1 MAKKSKLNFVLTI
14 LALVVIISGC
24 ANQIAPGG
32 GEIDRVPPQII
43 EVAPLNGAVNF
54 SDDHFEIT
62 FDKYVDKRSV
72 QDAIFISPTIEKG
85 LKYDWS
91 GKTLD
96 VYFKD
101 SLKKNTTYTVTIG
114 TDVKDLNNSNKMA
127 EAFTFAFSTGLKI
140 DKGIINGKVYDP
152 NPDGVMVF
160 AYKEEQKQID
170 ISKQK
175 PDYVSQVGKNGK
187 YTILGLSDGSYE
199 VYAIRDQLRNLFY
212 NKNEDAIGIQFKNVA
227 LKDSLNKISDV
238 DFFLTREDTI
248 APNLSNV
255 FMKNRNHLTVEFNKA
270 IDSSKIA
277 AKNFSLV
284 DTTSGKKILPKYFF
298 KGDGK
303 PNQFY
308 LVITDSLNEKGSWEL
323 TADSIPDLHNN
334 YSGFEKI
341 SFLPKLDRDTVKLKP
356 LSLQGNLPEGKVDL
370 DDPELVLKFN
380 DAVDLNVLKEKV
392 KAEDLKQNI
401 VPSTLDR
408 IDDASFKV
416 LLNTKLKQSTDY
428 SLQIDFKNF
437 RDVAGNSID
446 SLFKFKFTTA
456 NELDFSGASGTVS
469 GEDTNNVVVM
479 LQPVVRENKTYSQK
493 LSSKNSFDFK
503 KVVPGKYI
511 IWGYLDRNKNDK
523 YDFGKVKPFSYSEE
537 FKFYR
542 DTLNLRARWPVGD
555 IAIPFDKN

>member
-323 TADSIPDLHNN
+323 TADSIPDLQNN

>member
-175 PDYVSQVGKNGK
+175 PG
-187 YTILGLSDGSYE
+187 
-199 VYAIRDQLRNLFY
+199 
-212 NKNEDAIGIQFKNVA
+212 
-227 LKDSLNKISDV
+227 
-238 DFFLTREDTI
+238 
-248 APNLSNV
+248 
-255 FMKNRNHLTVEFNKA
+255 
-270 IDSSKIA
+270 
-277 AKNFSLV
+277 
-284 DTTSGKKILPKYFF
+284 
-298 KGDGK
+298 
-303 PNQFY
+303 
-308 LVITDSLNEKGSWEL
+308 
-323 TADSIPDLHNN
+323 
-334 YSGFEKI
+334 
-341 SFLPKLDRDTVKLKP
+341 
-356 LSLQGNLPEGKVDL
+356 
-370 DDPELVLKFN
+370 
-380 DAVDLNVLKEKV
+380 
-392 KAEDLKQNI
+392 
-401 VPSTLDR
+401 
-408 IDDASFKV
+408 
-416 LLNTKLKQSTDY
+416 
-428 SLQIDFKNF
+428 
-437 RDVAGNSID
+437 
-446 SLFKFKFTTA
+446 
-456 NELDFSGASGTVS
+456 
-469 GEDTNNVVVM
+469 
-479 LQPVVRENKTYSQK
+479 
-493 LSSKNSFDFK
+493 
-503 KVVPGKYI
+503 
-511 IWGYLDRNKNDK
+511 
-523 YDFGKVKPFSYSEE
+523 
-537 FKFYR
+537 
-542 DTLNLRARWPVGD
+542 
-555 IAIPFDKN
+555 